1 MNKQQLRK
9 KYILIRKEIDN
20 KEIKSKRIQERVIKN
35 SKYKNSDVVAIYVS
49 LKNEVA
55 TNLIIINSLKANKI
69 VAVPVISS
77 NGNMDF
83 YKINSLDDLVNINKL
98 NVKEPISDLR
108 KLINPIDINLFIVP
122 GICFDKN
129 KNRIGYGGGYYD
141 RYLCKSPSSYKIGI
155 AFNEQIL
162 DDIIQSEDIDV
173 KLDEIITDKILIK

>member
-1 MNKQQLRK
+1 MDIRQL
-9 KYILIRKEIDN
+9 LIQN
-20 KEIKSKRIQERVIKN
+20 
-35 SKYKNSDVVAIYVS
+35 
-49 LKNEVA
+49 
-55 TNLIIINSLKANKI
+55 T
-69 VAVPVISS
+69 
-77 NGNMDF
+77 
-83 YKINSLDDLVNINKL
+83 NKL

-141 RYLCKSPSSYKIGI
+141 RYLCKSPSSYKVGI

-162 DDIIQSEDIDV
+162 DDIIESEDIDV